1 MSLAYSWS
9 DISTDDVRTVENELG
24 GGWIAEKTVAIA
36 IFCSLAYFDNFGKAM
51 IAAVNHAGDSDSIRA
66 VTGNIL
72 GAAIGYKAIPQFY
85 KEDLEL
91 HDVFHIANDLY
102 GREKTKYIMK

>member
-1 MSLAYSWS
+1 MLKKLLLLLSFVHLP
-9 DISTDDVRTVENELG
+9 ILIT
-24 GGWIAEKTVAIA
+24 
-36 IFCSLAYFDNFGKAM
+36 
-51 IAAVNHAGDSDSIRA
+51 AVNHAGDSDSIRA

-91 HDVFHIANDLY
+91 HDVLHIANDLY